1 MRSYWRAGMTG
12 GGENYTSRAVSAIG
26 GGVKQEAFPMPFPGL
41 TLRDGGER
49 ERLGPMV
56 ADNLRHGPLARL
68 AEYVLIKTPPD
79 NTHSESVP

>member
-1 MRSYWRAGMTG
+1 MTRYWRAGMTG

-26 GGVKQEAFPMPFPGL
+26 GGMKQGAFPMPFPGL

-49 ERLGPMV
+49 DRLGPAV
-56 ADNLRHGPLARL
+56 AGNLRHGPLDRL
-68 AEYVLIKTPPD
+68 AEYVLIETPLD